1 MPPASSLMSK
11 ASKAASASPFSS
23 TTPPYGLAMR
33 FQVTVD
39 GLDLGSWSACSSLKV
54 KLEAKKVTSGGDYS
68 TQRIMPDHVEYPN
81 ITLQRAVHQTDTK
94 TVKAWLE
101 EKVTQWMNWSGSG
114 DIYPG
119 GTAKITLLGVQ
130 GTEVMHW
137 DLTGVYPVSWSGP
150 ELAANKKDVA
160 IETLELAHQGF
171 LTSNS
176 NSGVSSV

>member
-1 MPPASSLMSK
+1 MLPVSSLMYT
-11 ASKAASASPFSS
+11 ASKAASASPFSN

-33 FQVTVD
+33 FRVTVD
-39 GLDLGSWSACSSLKV
+39 GLDLGSWSACKGLTVELKV
-54 KLEAKKVTSGGDYS
+54 IKVDSGGDYS
-68 TQRIMPDHVEYPN
+68 TQRILPDHVEYSN
-81 ITLQRAVHQTDTK
+81 ITLQRAVHPTDSK

-119 GTAKITLLGVQ
+119 GTATITLYGAQ
-130 GTEVMHW
+130 GTKVMEW

-150 ELAANKKDVA
+150 ELEANKKDVA

-171 LTSNS
+171 LTRT
-176 NSGVSSV
+176 SGTSL

>member
-1 MPPASSLMSK
+1 MSYPASLMST
-11 ASKAASASPFSS
+11 AASANSS
-23 TTPPYGLAMR
+23 MSTVPPYGLAMR
-33 FQVTVD
+33 FRVTVD
-39 GLDLGSWSACSSLKV
+39 GLDLGSWSACSSLTVNLK
-54 KLEAKKVTSGGDYS
+54 ATKVTSGGDYS
-68 TQRIMPDHVEYPN
+68 TQRILPDQVEYSN
-81 ITLQRAVHQTDTK
+81 IKLQRAVHPTDSK

-171 LTSNS
+171 LNS
-176 NSGVSSV
+176 N